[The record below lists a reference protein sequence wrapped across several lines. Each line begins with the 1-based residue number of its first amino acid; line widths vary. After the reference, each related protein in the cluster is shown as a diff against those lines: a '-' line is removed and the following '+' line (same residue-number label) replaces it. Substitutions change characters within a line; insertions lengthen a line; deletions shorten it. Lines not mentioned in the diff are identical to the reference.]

1 MLSRERP
8 LPLGAVRG
16 AIVIE
21 VTEPGGRARDLL
33 VAIAAALEDEMLA
46 AVAVILSREAPLP
59 DGRFARITVPV
70 DNVGEAVETIQRVLE
85 VSGDEGFGI
94 VRLGDVGC

>member
-1 MLSRERP
+1 
-8 LPLGAVRG
+8 VRG
-16 AIVIE
+16 ATVIE
-21 VTEPGGRARDLL
+21 VTEAGGRARDLL
-33 VAIAAALEDEMLA
+33 VAIAAALEDQMLA
-46 AVAVILSREAPLP
+46 AIAVILSREAPPP
-59 DGRFARITVPV
+59 DRRFARITVPV